1 MANPCASRTAV
12 GLPELR
18 FLEIPPASRER
29 YAGDRFSYME
39 AGSADAGPLV
49 LLHGIGANSM
59 SWRFQFTGL
68 ADRFRVI
75 GWNAPGYMLSD
86 NLLAET
92 PGSQDYA
99 DAVSDFLGAL
109 GIERFDLLAN
119 SFGTR
124 LAQCFAHH
132 HPGRIERAVFTGTS
146 VAQDLSAEERLRI
159 IEARAAQVAKGG
171 YGFGERVAALLGSR
185 ASADTFAIVQHTVR
199 ATNPK
204 GFMQAARF
212 IASAGAPP
220 LGAGLTMPLLMIQGA
235 EDRVTPFASNAALLA
250 KAVPQARLVMLD
262 GCGHLPEIE
271 EHARVNQLV
280 QEFLSPKSA

>member
-1 MANPCASRTAV
+1 MTNPRISKTEV

-18 FLEIPPASRER
+18 FLEIPSASRER
-29 YAGDRFSYME
+29 YTGDRFSYME
-39 AGSADAGPLV
+39 AGPADARPLV

-59 SWRFQFTGL
+59 GWRFQFAGL
-68 ADRFRVI
+68 AGRFHVI
-75 GWNAPGYMLSD
+75 AWNAPGYMMSD

-99 DAVSDFLGAL
+99 DSVSDFLAAL
-109 GIERFDLLAN
+109 GIERFDMLAN

-124 LAQCFAHH
+124 VAQCFAYH
-132 HPGRIERAVFTGTS
+132 HPGRIERTVFTGTA
-146 VAQDLSAEERLRI
+146 VAQDLSPEERLRMT
-159 IEARAAQVAKGG
+159 EARAAQVAKGG

-185 ASADTFAIVQHTVR
+185 ASADTFATVQHTVR

-220 LGAGLTMPLLMIQGA
+220 LGAGLTMPLLMIQGD

-250 KAVPQARLVMLD
+250 KAVPQARLVTLD

-271 EHARVNQLV
+271 EYARVNQLV